1 MRLKKPSPRFASIT
15 PELVVEA
22 LNLGEH
28 VTFDELL
35 DAVTKAHGKRIIIK
49 EIDSSVIPSVTG
61 LWVEKDDK
69 SIILLPEGDNILHRN
84 HAACH
89 EFGHMLLR
97 HEGCGVA
104 ENYMP
109 SMFKHVGSSKGIKRI
124 LARSLG
130 WNETEIAAERVAYL
144 LSLALIPK
152 DPEGLTDFER
162 VFN

>member
-1 MRLKKPSPRFASIT
+1 MRLRKPSSTEEVT
-15 PELVVEA
+15 PELVVKA

-28 VTFDELL
+28 ITFDELL
-35 DAVTKAHGKRIIIK
+35 EAVTKAHGKRIVIK
-49 EIDSSVIPSVTG
+49 EIDSSVIPTVTG

-69 SIILLPEGDNILHRN
+69 SIILLPEGDNKLHRN

-97 HEGCGVA
+97 HENCGVS

-109 SMFKHVGSSKGIKRI
+109 SMFKHVGGTKGIKRM

-130 WNETEIAAERVAYL
+130 WNDTEIAAERVAYL

-152 DPEGLTDFER
+152 KPESSNQFER